1 MIKIVLVIME
11 WLNATILALT
21 PVERWQAA
29 RRPGANFITENWFM
43 TTSVVVI
50 IVLVVLL
57 LIVSYYNRRTQG
69 RTNRQQVFFEEA
81 AKRGLSHHESQTLLR
96 IATYARLKQNESVF
110 NISKAFEQGAAVM
123 MEKSLA
129 QGQETEESRQLKTEL
144 SFLREK
150 LGFQSQAVRSIGTA
164 GRSRKLSSR
173 EIPVGKKVHITR
185 RTNRTSDNIEASVIK
200 NSDEELTIKL
210 EISVRINFG
219 ELWRV
224 RYYFGASVWEFDTSV
239 VSYDGDVLILN
250 HNDNVRFINRR
261 RFLRVSVSKQAF
273 VASFPFSRRLSEGS
287 DSNGNIS
294 DNLWGPP
301 KFASAVVT
309 ELAGPGLRVETRL
322 EAKVGDRI
330 LVMLRLDEEN
340 GQSLAEAGQ
349 NRKVTT
355 SKIIEDIGEV
365 RQVRPVK
372 NGFSIAVELTG
383 LNDSDVSELIRATNA
398 ASLKAG
404 NKGKNV
410 PDVEKTV
417 ENVVET
423 VTT

>member
-43 TTSVVVI
+43 TASVVVI
-50 IVLVVLL
+50 IVLAVLL
-57 LIVSYYNRRTQG
+57 LVINYYNRRTQG
-69 RTNRQQVFFEEA
+69 RTDRQQMFFEEA
-81 AKRGLSHHESQTLLR
+81 AKRGLSHHESQTLLG
-96 IATYARLKQNESVF
+96 IAAYARLKQSESVF
-110 NISKAFEQGAAVM
+110 NISRAFERGAAVM

-150 LGFQSQAVRSIGTA
+150 LGFQSQPVRSIGTA

-200 NSDEELTIKL
+200 NSDEELTLKL
-210 EISVRINFG
+210 AMSVRINFG
-219 ELWRV
+219 ELWRI

-239 VSYDGDVLILN
+239 VSYDGDILILN

-261 RFLRVSVSKQAF
+261 RFLRVPVSKQAF
-273 VASFPFSRRLSEGS
+273 VASFPFSRQLSKGS
-287 DSNGNIS
+287 GNNE
-294 DNLWGPP
+294 DEYAGMWGPP
-301 KFASAVVT
+301 KFVPAVVT
-309 ELAGPGLRVETRL
+309 ELAGPGLRIESRL
-322 EAKVGDRI
+322 EAKVADRI
-330 LVMLRLDEEN
+330 LVMLKLDEEN
-340 GQSLAEAGQ
+340 GRGSAEAGQ
-349 NRKVTT
+349 NSKITA

-365 RQVRPVK
+365 RQVRPIK

-404 NKGKNV
+404 NKGQNV
-410 PDVEKTV
+410 PDVENTV
-417 ENVVET
+417 ESVVET
-423 VTT
+423 MTA

>member
-1 MIKIVLVIME
+1 MVKIVLIITE
-11 WLNATILALT
+11 WLHFIVLALT

-29 RRPGANFITENWFM
+29 RRPSTNFVTENWFM
-43 TTSVVVI
+43 TASVVVI
-50 IVLVVLL
+50 ILLSVLL
-57 LIVSYYNRRTQG
+57 LILSYYNRRTQG
-69 RTNRQQVFFEEA
+69 RTDQQQLFFEEA
-81 AKRGLSHHESQTLLR
+81 AKQGLSRHETQTLLR
-96 IATYARLKQNESVF
+96 IATYARLRQSESVF
-110 NISKAFEQGAAVM
+110 NISKAFERGAEVM
-123 MEKSLA
+123 IEKSLA

-150 LGFQSQAVRSIGTA
+150 LGFQNQPVRSIGTA

-200 NSDEELTIKL
+200 NSNEELMLKL
-210 EISVRINFG
+210 AMSVRINFG

-239 VSYDGDVLILN
+239 ISYDGDILILN

-261 RFLRVSVSKQAF
+261 RFLRVPVSKQAF
-273 VASFPFSRRLSEGS
+273 VASFPFSRQISEGS
-287 DSNGNIS
+287 DNSEKVS
-294 DNLWGPP
+294 VSTWEPP
-301 KFASAVVT
+301 KFISAVVT

-340 GQSLAEAGQ
+340 GRSSTEAGQ
-349 NRKVTT
+349 NSKMTT

-365 RQVRPVK
+365 RQVRAIK

-404 NKGKNV
+404 NKGQNV
-410 PDVEKTV
+410 PDVENTM
-417 ENVVET
+417 ESIVET

>member
-1 MIKIVLVIME
+1 ME
-11 WLNATILALT
+11 WLNATILGLT
-21 PVERWQAA
+21 PVQRWQAA
-29 RRPGANFITENWFM
+29 RHPGANFVTENWFM
-43 TTSVVVI
+43 AASVVAI
-50 IVLVVLL
+50 IVLAVLL
-57 LIVSYYNRRTQG
+57 LVVSYYNRRTKG
-69 RTNRQQVFFEEA
+69 RTDRQLMFFEEA
-81 AKRGLSHHESQTLLR
+81 AKRGLSHHETQTLLR
-96 IATYARLKQNESVF
+96 IAAYAKLKQSESVF

-150 LGFQSQAVRSIGTA
+150 LGFQSQPVRSIGTA

-200 NSDEELTIKL
+200 NSDEELMLKL
-210 EISVRINFG
+210 AMSVRINFG

-239 VSYDGDVLILN
+239 VSYDGDILILN
-250 HNDNVRFINRR
+250 QNDDVRFINRR
-261 RFLRVSVSKQAF
+261 RFLRVPVSKQAF
-273 VASFPFSRRLSEGS
+273 VASFPFSRQISGVSGNSENVS
-287 DSNGNIS
+287 VSM
-294 DNLWGPP
+294 WGPP
-301 KFASAVVT
+301 KFVSAVVT
-309 ELAGPGLRVETRL
+309 ELAGPGLRIESRL
-322 EAKVGDRI
+322 EAKVADRI

-340 GQSLAEAGQ
+340 GRGSAEPGQ
-349 NRKVTT
+349 NSKITA

-365 RQVRPVK
+365 RQVRLIK

-383 LNDSDVSELIRATNA
+383 LNDADVSELIRATNA

-404 NKGKNV
+404 NKGQNA
-410 PDVEKTV
+410 PDVENTV
-417 ENVVET
+417 ESVVET
-423 VTT
+423 MTA